1 MKRIKINLA
10 VIAMILAAS
19 AAFAF
24 KSPPPK
30 STSVLY
36 QRISLTSEV
45 WEVATSSE
53 CDPAQNVIC
62 KAYFSYDP
70 NGQTQEYNE
79 ANVDQVINRAGY
91 AKNRHDVKLNNA
103 SHKYAYFI
111 HRIYLSPKN
120 FL

>member
-10 VIAMILAAS
+10 VIAMMVAAS

-24 KSPPPK
+24 KSPAPK

-53 CDPAQNVIC
+53 CDPAQDVIC

-70 NGQTQEYNE
+70 NTQDKGYNE
-79 ANVDQVINRAGY
+79 THADLILEDNGY
-91 AKNRHDVKLNNA
+91 VN
-103 SHKYAYFI
+103 
-111 HRIYLSPKN
+111 
-120 FL
+120 